1 MTKAQ
6 ALDLVRKWPKR
17 AAKRLVELSK
27 ENEKLR
33 AQVARLQK
41 QLTESKVQPTQP
53 SGCIPQGQENDE
65 VQRLRK
71 DNERLTGRNRRLRH
85 RLAESR
91 KSEYERLREK
101 AKKQREAK
109 RRRKAA
115 SASAEPKARGR
126 GKRSPRPA
134 FRAPD
139 LPLRSSC
146 FSRARRGQAS

>member
-53 SGCIPQGQENDE
+53 GPWHFDAKFLNQQQFAGLWTASVPVYVGCEEKEGSRRPSS
-65 VQRLRK
+65 
-71 DNERLTGRNRRLRH
+71 TGT
-85 RLAESR
+85 
-91 KSEYERLREK
+91 
-101 AKKQREAK
+101 
-109 RRRKAA
+109 
-115 SASAEPKARGR
+115 
-126 GKRSPRPA
+126 
-134 FRAPD
+134 
-139 LPLRSSC
+139 
-146 FSRARRGQAS
+146 